1 MLKHGKKYRTAVKK
15 IQKEI
20 GFSTDQVL
28 NKIKEFSY
36 VNFDESVDVDVNLGI
51 DPSKGEQIVRGSVL
65 LPHGRGKPITVAV
78 FAKGDYADKAE
89 RAGAD
94 YVGTEDL
101 VKKISDG
108 WTDFDY
114 AVATPDMMG
123 LMGKLA
129 KILGPR
135 GLLPTAKMGTVTFDV
150 EAIIADLK
158 KGRAFFKND
167 KQGIVHF
174 SVGKVSFENK
184 ELRQN
189 LQTFLKALR
198 AAKPPAAK
206 GKFLKK
212 ISLSSTMGTGFVI
225 NPDELL
231 NLE

>member
-1 MLKHGKKYRTAVKK
+1 
-15 IQKEI
+15 
-20 GFSTDQVL
+20 
-28 NKIKEFSY
+28 
-36 VNFDESVDVDVNLGI
+36 
-51 DPSKGEQIVRGSVL
+51 
-65 LPHGRGKPITVAV
+65 
-78 FAKGDYADKAE
+78 
-89 RAGAD
+89 
-94 YVGTEDL
+94 
-101 VKKISDG
+101 
-108 WTDFDY
+108 
-114 AVATPDMMG
+114 
-123 LMGKLA
+123 
-129 KILGPR
+129 
-135 GLLPTAKMGTVTFDV
+135 MGTVTFDV

-212 ISLSSTMGTGFVI
+212 MTLSSTMGMGFVI